1 MPEGQSEEGA
11 PGVGLFNMPERT
23 ATLPKWIKGYNG
35 SCSVALC
42 STVRLHNGS
51 CSVALCS
58 TVRLQWFLQ
67 CGTV

>member
-23 ATLPKWIKGYNG
+23 ATLPKWVKGY
-35 SCSVALC
+35 
-42 STVRLHNGS
+42 NGS